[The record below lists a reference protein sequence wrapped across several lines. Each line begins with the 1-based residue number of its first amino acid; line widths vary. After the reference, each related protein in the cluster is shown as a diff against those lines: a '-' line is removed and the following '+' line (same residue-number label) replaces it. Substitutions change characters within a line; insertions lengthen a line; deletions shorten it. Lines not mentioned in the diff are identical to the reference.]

1 MMFSGR
7 SCLSRLRSKSGLR
20 SRVAG
25 VALLEV
31 MIALGVVAVAA
42 TALLLRMQSI
52 ANSAIFI
59 EERTV
64 AYWIAEN
71 RMQEILADHALQKN
85 IQRTRGDKDVLEYD
99 GREWYWSSSLEEVL
113 MPDILA
119 PAKMYRLDVAVG
131 LEPDKP
137 LATLSGFA
145 RE

>member
-1 MMFSGR
+1 MMRRGFVKSR
-7 SCLSRLRSKSGLR
+7 SSVR
-20 SRVAG
+20 G

-31 MIALGVVAVAA
+31 MIALGVVAVAG

-52 ANSAIFI
+52 ANSAIFV

-64 AYWIAEN
+64 AYWVAEN
-71 RMQEILADHALQKN
+71 RMQEILADHSLQRN
-85 IQRTRGDKDVLEYD
+85 IQRARGDKDIVEYD
-99 GREWYWSSSLEEVL
+99 GLEWHWSSTIEEVL

-119 PAKMYRLDVAVG
+119 PAKMYRLDVTVG

-137 LATLSGFA
+137 LATLTGFA

>member
-1 MMFSGR
+1 MWNLTEAV
-7 SCLSRLRSKSGLR
+7 SCS
-20 SRVAG
+20 

-99 GREWYWSSSLEEVL
+99 GREWYWSSSLEER
-113 MPDILA
+113 
-119 PAKMYRLDVAVG
+119 Y
-131 LEPDKP
+131 
-137 LATLSGFA
+137 
-145 RE
+145 